1 LNLVLQSEQLGTG
14 YAVAQDV
21 PHVNGA
27 DQVLVRYRDVPLLTV
42 ETLKSLIEQTP
53 VDSIDMITML
63 VGYPTGYGRIPL
75 NNEGQV
81 QAIVEQKDA
90 SPEQLQIREGNTGI
104 MLLPGSRIQAWL
116 TGLSNNNA
124 QGEYYLTDVV
134 ELAVSQAVE
143 VSVVQASDELEVMG

>member
-1 LNLVLQSEQLGTG
+1 GLNWGLQSEQPGTG
-14 YAVAQDV
+14 RAVAQAL
-21 PHVNGA
+21 PHVKGA
-27 DQVLVRYRDVPLLTV
+27 AQVLAVYGQVPLLTA
-42 ETLKSLIEQTP
+42 ETVRWLIEQP
-53 VDSIDMITML
+53 PQDSLGML
-63 VGYPTGYGRIPL
+63 TVLRCDPSGYGRIL
-75 NNEGQV
+75 RNAEGQV

-143 VSVVQASDELEVMG
+143 VSVVQAS

>member
-1 LNLVLQSEQLGTG
+1 M
-14 YAVAQDV
+14 
-21 PHVNGA
+21 
-27 DQVLVRYRDVPLLTV
+27 LTV
-42 ETLKSLIEQTP
+42 LLG
-53 VDSIDMITML
+53 D
-63 VGYPTGYGRIPL
+63 PTGDGRSL
-75 NNEGQV
+75 RNAEGQV

-104 MLLPGSRIQAWL
+104 MLLPGSCIQAWL

-143 VSVVQASDELEVMG
+143 VSVVQASDEQIGRASCRERV